1 MRVLIDLPGSWLW
14 YVLGM
19 ISMALMGLTPVSM
32 ILTLKNRGGI
42 CTRLLSVFN
51 LLLAF
56 FLFVLVVD
64 CGHFVEVSDEDTR
77 YLQMQKDLYNMPW
90 VYYGLLELLCGL
102 VLALVEIHY
111 LRSRIKNPTPNV
123 IRHTEHFL
131 PEGIAISDAAGTVRL
146 SNLRMD
152 ALSRELTG
160 EILSDANRFLSRI
173 EEQGEQQ
180 NGQLLLRTE
189 EGRVW
194 LFEDEPIEVKGEE
207 YRQLIARDVT
217 ELQNIIDELK
227 EKNERLQDI
236 QRRMKVVSDLSGDMF
251 IAEEQARARVAL
263 HNQLGQV
270 LLMGQHFLNYPE
282 STDPEMVYIA
292 TRQMN
297 SFLLG
302 EISEP
307 EMTERDAI
315 ADALAM
321 AKSIGVTVMMRGDAP
336 KDADVRKVISQA
348 LVECAANTVKH
359 AGGDTLTVDLREDAG
374 IVVTISNNG
383 RPPKGAIAESGGLLF
398 LRRKA
403 EGMGGTM
410 QIESTPA
417 FLLTI
422 RIPQTH
428 FGING

>member
-1 MRVLIDLPGSWLW
+1 MSDMNTLAGSILW
-14 YVLGM
+14 YILSAVSIAL
-19 ISMALMGLTPVSM
+19 MALTPFSWYTSLKNKNKLWTR
-32 ILTLKNRGGI
+32 ILTTVN
-42 CTRLLSVFN
+42 VA
-51 LLLAF
+51 LAF
-56 FLFVLVVD
+56 FVFLYIVD
-64 CGHFVEVSDEDTR
+64 CGKSISDAHFDTR
-77 YLQMQKDLYNMPW
+77 YTEFQKYMYSLPW
-90 VYYGLLELLCGL
+90 ICCALPELICAVSLIF
-102 VLALVEIHY
+102 VELRHRRDRKMY
-111 LRSRIKNPTPNV
+111 LTPNA
-123 IRHTEHFL
+123 IRHTENFL

-146 SNLRMD
+146 SNLRMN

-180 NGQLLLRTE
+180 NGQLLLRTAD
-189 EGRVW
+189 GRVW
-194 LFEDEPIEVKGEE
+194 LFENEPIEAGRKV

-302 EISEP
+302 ETSEP
-307 EMTERDAI
+307 EAAERDAI

-321 AKSIGVTVMMRGDAP
+321 AKSIGVTVEMSGEAP
-336 KDADVRKVISQA
+336 KDVAVRKVISQA
-348 LVECAANTVKH
+348 IVECAANTVKH
-359 AGGDTLTVDLREDAG
+359 AGGDTLTVTLTAEDGG
-374 IVVTISNNG
+374 IAVSITNNG
-383 RPPKGAIAESGGLLF
+383 RPPKGTVAESGGLLF
-398 LRRKA
+398 LRRKV

-410 QIESTPA
+410 HIESSPA
-417 FLLTI
+417 FILTI
-422 RIPQTH
+422 RLPETELV
-428 FGING
+428 

>member
-1 MRVLIDLPGSWLW
+1 MSDMNTLAGSILW
-14 YVLGM
+14 YILSAVSIAL
-19 ISMALMGLTPVSM
+19 MALTPFSWYTSLKNKNKLWTR
-32 ILTLKNRGGI
+32 ILTTVN
-42 CTRLLSVFN
+42 VA
-51 LLLAF
+51 LAF
-56 FLFVLVVD
+56 FVFLYIVD
-64 CGHFVEVSDEDTR
+64 CGKSISDAHFDTR
-77 YLQMQKDLYNMPW
+77 YTEFQKYMYSLPW
-90 VYYGLLELLCGL
+90 ICCALPELICAVSLIF
-102 VLALVEIHY
+102 VELRHRRDRKMY
-111 LRSRIKNPTPNV
+111 LTPNA
-123 IRHTEHFL
+123 IRHTENFL

-146 SNLRMD
+146 SNLRMN

-180 NGQLLLRTE
+180 NGQLLLRTAD
-189 EGRVW
+189 GRVW
-194 LFEDEPIEVKGEE
+194 LFENEPIEAGRKV

-217 ELQNIIDELK
+217 ELQKIIDELK

-302 EISEP
+302 ETSEP
-307 EMTERDAI
+307 EAAERDAI

-321 AKSIGVTVMMRGDAP
+321 AKSIGVTVEMSGEAP
-336 KDADVRKVISQA
+336 KDVAVRKVISQA
-348 LVECAANTVKH
+348 IVECAANTVKH
-359 AGGDTLTVDLREDAG
+359 AGGDTLTVTLTAEDGG
-374 IVVTISNNG
+374 IAVSITNNG
-383 RPPKGAIAESGGLLF
+383 RPPKGTVAESGGLLF
-398 LRRKA
+398 LRRKV

-410 QIESTPA
+410 HIESSPA
-417 FLLTI
+417 FILTI
-422 RIPQTH
+422 RLPETELV
-428 FGING
+428 

>member
-1 MRVLIDLPGSWLW
+1 MSDMNTLAGSILW
-14 YVLGM
+14 YILSAVSIAL
-19 ISMALMGLTPVSM
+19 MALTPFSWYTSLKNKNKLWTR
-32 ILTLKNRGGI
+32 ILTTVNVALA
-42 CTRLLSVFN
+42 VFV
-51 LLLAF
+51 
-56 FLFVLVVD
+56 FLYIVD
-64 CGHFVEVSDEDTR
+64 CGKSISDAHFDTR
-77 YLQMQKDLYNMPW
+77 YTEFQKYMYSLPW
-90 VYYGLLELLCGL
+90 ICCALPELICAVSLIF
-102 VLALVEIHY
+102 VELRHRRDRKMY
-111 LRSRIKNPTPNV
+111 LTPNA
-123 IRHTEHFL
+123 IRHTENFL

-146 SNLRMD
+146 SNLRMN

-180 NGQLLLRTE
+180 NGQLLLRTAD
-189 EGRVW
+189 GRVW
-194 LFEDEPIEVKGEE
+194 LFENEPIEAGRKV

-302 EISEP
+302 ETSEP
-307 EMTERDAI
+307 EAAERDAI

-321 AKSIGVTVMMRGDAP
+321 AKSIGVTVEMSGEAP
-336 KDADVRKVISQA
+336 KDVAVRKVISQA
-348 LVECAANTVKH
+348 IVECAANTVKH
-359 AGGDTLTVDLREDAG
+359 AGGDTLTVTLTAEDGG
-374 IVVTISNNG
+374 IAVSITNNG
-383 RPPKGAIAESGGLLF
+383 RPPKGTVAESGGLLF
-398 LRRKA
+398 LRRKV

-410 QIESTPA
+410 HIESSPA
-417 FLLTI
+417 FILTI
-422 RIPQTH
+422 RLPETELV
-428 FGING
+428 

>member
-1 MRVLIDLPGSWLW
+1 MSDMNTLAGSILW
-14 YVLGM
+14 YILSAVSIAL
-19 ISMALMGLTPVSM
+19 MALTPFSWYTSLKNKNKLWTR
-32 ILTLKNRGGI
+32 ILTTVN
-42 CTRLLSVFN
+42 VA
-51 LLLAF
+51 LAF
-56 FLFVLVVD
+56 FVFLYIVD
-64 CGHFVEVSDEDTR
+64 CGKSISDAHFDTR
-77 YLQMQKDLYNMPW
+77 YTEFQKYMYSLPW
-90 VYYGLLELLCGL
+90 ICCALPELICAVSLIF
-102 VLALVEIHY
+102 VELRHRRDRKMY
-111 LRSRIKNPTPNV
+111 LTPNA
-123 IRHTEHFL
+123 IRHTENFL

-146 SNLRMD
+146 SNLRMN

-180 NGQLLLRTE
+180 NGQLLLRTAA
-189 EGRVW
+189 GRVW
-194 LFEDEPIEVKGEE
+194 LFENEPIEAGRKV

-302 EISEP
+302 ETSEP
-307 EMTERDAI
+307 EAAERDAI

-321 AKSIGVTVMMRGDAP
+321 AKSIGVTVEMSGEAP
-336 KDADVRKVISQA
+336 KDVAVRKVISQA
-348 LVECAANTVKH
+348 IVECAANTVKH
-359 AGGDTLTVDLREDAG
+359 AGGDTLTVTLTAEDGG
-374 IVVTISNNG
+374 IAVSITNNG
-383 RPPKGAIAESGGLLF
+383 RPPKGTVAESGGLLF
-398 LRRKA
+398 LRRKV

-410 QIESTPA
+410 HIESSPA
-417 FLLTI
+417 FILTI
-422 RIPQTH
+422 RLPETELV
-428 FGING
+428 

>member
-1 MRVLIDLPGSWLW
+1 MSDMNTLAGSILW
-14 YVLGM
+14 YILSAVSIAL
-19 ISMALMGLTPVSM
+19 MALTPFSWYTSLKNKNKLWIR
-32 ILTLKNRGGI
+32 ILTTVN
-42 CTRLLSVFN
+42 VA
-51 LLLAF
+51 LAF
-56 FLFVLVVD
+56 FVFLYIVD
-64 CGHFVEVSDEDTR
+64 CGKSFSDAHFDTR
-77 YLQMQKDLYNMPW
+77 YTEFQKYMYSLPW
-90 VYYGLLELLCGL
+90 ICCALPELICAVSLIF
-102 VLALVEIHY
+102 VELRHRRDRKMY
-111 LRSRIKNPTPNV
+111 LTPNA
-123 IRHTEHFL
+123 IRHTENFL

-146 SNLRMD
+146 SNLRMN

-180 NGQLLLRTE
+180 NGQLLLRTAD
-189 EGRVW
+189 GRVW
-194 LFEDEPIEVKGEE
+194 LFENEPIEAGRKV

-302 EISEP
+302 ETSEP
-307 EMTERDAI
+307 EAAERDAI

-321 AKSIGVTVMMRGDAP
+321 AKSIGVAVDLSGEAP
-336 KDADVRKVISQA
+336 KDVAVRKVISQA
-348 LVECAANTVKH
+348 IVECAANTVKH
-359 AGGDTLTVDLREDAG
+359 AGGDTLTVTLTAEDGG
-374 IVVTISNNG
+374 IAASITNNG
-383 RPPKGAIAESGGLLF
+383 RPPKGTVAESGGLLF
-398 LRRKA
+398 LRRKV

-410 QIESTPA
+410 HIESSPT
-417 FLLTI
+417 FILTI
-422 RIPQTH
+422 RLTETELV
-428 FGING
+428 